1 MLSTSCG
8 RTVFRVARARHQELG
23 ARGEDAGAQWLIS
36 QGLMLLARNIRR
48 GRDEADLVFK
58 DASANLLII
67 VEVKTRAHPL
77 AWPEARV
84 DGRKSAA
91 LLRLAHRALI
101 ETPQC
106 SGVRIDVL
114 SVNLPRLG
122 AATFH
127 WFRDAVPVP
136 LAWIQ
141 SRGK

>member
-1 MLSTSCG
+1 M
-8 RTVFRVARARHQELG
+8 VPVAPARHQMLG
-23 ARGEDAGAQWLIS
+23 ARGEDAAAQWLIAR
-36 QGLMLLARNIRR
+36 GLVLLARNIRR

-58 DASANLLII
+58 DPTSNLLII
-67 VEVKTRAHPL
+67 MEVKTRTHSR

-84 DGRKSAA
+84 DRAKSAA

-122 AATFH
+122 DAVFH

-136 LAWIQ
+136 VAWSH
-141 SRGK
+141 SRGR